1 MDTQVIL
8 DELDNMIARVEHE
21 KAIHRFRIDA
31 MPRCPARES
40 DERRFRHRD
49 LQLYRLRRFRS
60 GLTATRPPGALLH

>member
-40 DERRFRHRD
+40 DERRFR
-49 LQLYRLRRFRS
+49 QGTCS
-60 GLTATRPPGALLH
+60 CTVSVVSEAV

>member
-8 DELDNMIARVEHE
+8 DELDNMIARAEHE

-40 DERRFRHRD
+40 DERGFTKWICSCTGS
-49 LQLYRLRRFRS
+49 FVS
-60 GLTATRPPGALLH
+60 EAV

>member
-40 DERRFRHRD
+40 DERRFRQMD
-49 LQLYRLRRFRS
+49 LQLYRLRCFRS
-60 GLTATRPPGALLH
+60 GLTAKRRPGALLH